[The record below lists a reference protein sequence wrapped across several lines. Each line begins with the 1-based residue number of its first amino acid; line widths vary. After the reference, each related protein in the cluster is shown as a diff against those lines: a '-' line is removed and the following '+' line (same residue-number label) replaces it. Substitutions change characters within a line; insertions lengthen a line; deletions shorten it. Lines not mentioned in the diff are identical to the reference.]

1 MKYRMLGRA
10 GVEGGDVPV
19 DDERE
24 SGL

>member
-1 MKYRMLGRA
+1 MKYRMLGRT

-19 DDERE
+19 DDERD